1 MHTYSLGTEETDPHW
16 RIPDA
21 HGPASLVYQ
30 SAPCSIGDS
39 VSKNKMGGKK
49 RWIMIEEDN
58 RCQPLAR
65 GHIHELMNISMHMG
79 ERMCACVH
87 IHRQNDLELT
97 DYVIWKRNHCD
108 TLNSIPVRWF
118 YYNAFPKQGNRLKDT
133 KKLPKHHWASY
144 GRTWRPGTQA
154 LWLQRLEHL

>member
-39 VSKNKMGGKK
+39 VSKNKMGEKK

-58 RCQPLAR
+58 RCQPLPSTFTNTHSMMGGKLIGDFIFR
-65 GHIHELMNISMHMG
+65 SITHYHNLMTI
-79 ERMCACVH
+79 
-87 IHRQNDLELT
+87 L
-97 DYVIWKRNHCD
+97 
-108 TLNSIPVRWF
+108 
-118 YYNAFPKQGNRLKDT
+118 T
-133 KKLPKHHWASY
+133 KKHLPK
-144 GRTWRPGTQA
+144 
-154 LWLQRLEHL
+154 